1 VQPAQAAVV
10 PGQLRTFDSRQV
22 IVVTSSSWTISYAK
36 LQTWERRSD
45 GAWIKPF
52 GEMSARIG
60 RNGFILGTSRKQN
73 SGTTPAGNYRI
84 RKTFGQSSN
93 PGTKMPYRNADS
105 DDYWV
110 YDPRDPKT
118 YNILQPYQSPYAY
131 WRTAEAERLAAYSTQ
146 YKYAAIISYNLPA
159 KRALGPGGK
168 GAPHDNSG
176 RCDQGRRDLP
186 PRQRIWGYG
195 RVCVLGRVFDAEGV
209 EVVGPCHA
217 ASHDHGT
224 KQHRDRAVDTSS
236 RWRSHVLGEG
246 QVNPVQ
252 AILAARAAS

>member
-1 VQPAQAAVV
+1 M
-10 PGQLRTFDSRQV
+10 
-22 IVVTSSSWTISYAK
+22 VTSSSWTTSYAK

-105 DDYWV
+105 NDYWV

-159 KRALGPGGK
+159 NVHWDPVAREHRTTTPADVTKGGGIFLHVNGSGATAGCVSLVESSMLKVLRWLDPAMQPRMIMGP
-168 GAPHDNSG
+168 
-176 RCDQGRRDLP
+176 
-186 PRQRIWGYG
+186 
-195 RVCVLGRVFDAEGV
+195 
-209 EVVGPCHA
+209 
-217 ASHDHGT
+217 
-224 KQHRDRAVDTSS
+224 SS
-236 RWRSHVLGEG
+236 TVTEL
-246 QVNPVQ
+246 
-252 AILAARAAS
+252 

>member
-1 VQPAQAAVV
+1 MTSRALSRAMSRTCAALVSLLRLSTLVQPAQAAVV
-10 PGQLRTFDSRQV
+10 PGRLRTFDSRQV
-22 IVVTSSSWTISYAK
+22 IVVTSSSWTTSYAK

-105 DDYWV
+105 NDYWV

-118 YNILQPYQSPYAY
+118 YNVLQPYQSPYAY

-146 YKYAAIISYNLPA
+146 YKYAAIISYSLPA
-159 KRALGPGGK
+159 TCTGTRW
-168 GAPHDNSG
+168 
-176 RCDQGRRDLP
+176 QGSTA
-186 PRQRIWGYG
+186 RQLR
-195 RVCVLGRVFDAEGV
+195 
-209 EVVGPCHA
+209 PM
-217 ASHDHGT
+217 
-224 KQHRDRAVDTSS
+224 
-236 RWRSHVLGEG
+236 
-246 QVNPVQ
+246 
-252 AILAARAAS
+252 